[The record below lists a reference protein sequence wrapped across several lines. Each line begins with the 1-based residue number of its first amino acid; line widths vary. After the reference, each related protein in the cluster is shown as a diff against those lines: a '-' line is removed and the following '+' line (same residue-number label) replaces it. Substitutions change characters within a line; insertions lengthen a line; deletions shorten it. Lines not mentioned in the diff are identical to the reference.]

1 MNKKLMVKKSTVVDT
16 FVYIGIFMV
25 VLFFLIGLDYSN
37 SDRLVIVSFI
47 INGSILF
54 GLIIW
59 DPYPVSIRKIGYTFA
74 FIFHFMAP
82 MQQYTS
88 KTVFWNYSGM
98 NLNYSESEY
107 LYANIILFLSILF
120 FEVGYKSHKKI
131 NKQSVEKNN
140 YFKMSLSSAKAVTI
154 LSIGAIII
162 LGLTGNIAHASD
174 SESAIVIQLF
184 NILRYIP
191 VASILLLLIDS
202 TRRIKTK
209 QICRS
214 IIWMI
219 CIVIYF
225 PLWGSLARFILLGTY
240 VVFAAFKLRKSKYKS
255 LLFGGFFL
263 GFCLMFSETR
273 HMTSFRDIILNRT
286 INFNHVDFDAHQ
298 LLMASIKYL
307 NNNHIFYGL
316 NIFSALFF
324 LLPRSVWKGKAE
336 GTGSI
341 VMKYFGSWQLNVSTP
356 LVAELYTAFSIW
368 GVILGFLLLGKMIY
382 KIDQWSYS
390 YEPIKI
396 SLFCLFTGMTTY
408 ILRGSLLASVAFTG
422 GLVVSMFFTFFVC
435 KIFNGELKI

>member
-1 MNKKLMVKKSTVVDT
+1 MNKKLMVKKSTVIDT
-16 FVYIGIFMV
+16 FVYIGIFVV

-59 DPYPVSIRKIGYTFA
+59 DSYPVSIRKIGYTFA

-82 MQQYTS
+82 MQQYTL

-120 FEVGYKSHKKI
+120 FEVGYRSHKKI
-131 NKQSVEKNN
+131 NRQSVENNN

-191 VASILLLLIDS
+191 VSSILLLLIDS

-240 VVFAAFKLRKSKYKS
+240 VVFAAFELRKSKYKS

-286 INFNHVDFDAHQ
+286 INFNHVEFDAHQ
-298 LLMASIKYL
+298 LLMASIKYV

-341 VMKYFGSWQLNVSTP
+341 VMKYFGSWQLNVRTP
-356 LVAELYTAFSIW
+356 MVAE
-368 GVILGFLLLGKMIY
+368 
-382 KIDQWSYS
+382 
-390 YEPIKI
+390 
-396 SLFCLFTGMTTY
+396 
-408 ILRGSLLASVAFTG
+408 
-422 GLVVSMFFTFFVC
+422 
-435 KIFNGELKI
+435 

>member
-1 MNKKLMVKKSTVVDT
+1 MNKKLMVKKSIIIDA
-16 FVYIGIFMV
+16 FVYIGIFMIV
-25 VLFFLIGLDYSN
+25 IFFLIGLDYSN
-37 SDRLVIVSFI
+37 SDKLVIVSFI

-59 DPYPVSIRKIGYTFA
+59 DQYPVSIRKIGYTFA

-88 KTVFWNYSGM
+88 KTIFWNYSGM
-98 NLNYSESEY
+98 NLKYSDSEY
-107 LYANIILFLSILF
+107 LYANIVLFLSILF
-120 FEVGYKSHKKI
+120 FELGYKSHKKI
-131 NKQSVEKNN
+131 NKRIVEKNN
-140 YFKMSLSSAKAVTI
+140 YFKISLSSAKAVTI

-162 LGLTGNIAHASD
+162 LGLTGNIAHVSN
-174 SESAIVIQLF
+174 SESSMTIQLF

-191 VASILLLLIDS
+191 VASILLLLIDA
-202 TRRIKTK
+202 TKGGKIK

-214 IIWMI
+214 IIWII
-219 CIVIYF
+219 CFVIYF

-240 VVFAAFKLRKSKYKS
+240 VVFASFGLRKSKYKS
-255 LLFGGFFL
+255 LLFGAFFL

-273 HMTSFRDIILNRT
+273 HMSSFMDILLNRT

-298 LLMASIKYL
+298 LLMASIKYVK
-307 NNNHIFYGL
+307 NNHIFYGL

-324 LLPRSVWKGKAE
+324 LLPRSIWKGKAE

-368 GVILGFLLLGKMIY
+368 GVILGFLLLGRMVY

-390 YEPIKI
+390 CDPIKI
-396 SLFCLFTGMTTY
+396 SLFCLFAGMTTY

-422 GLVVSMFFTFFVC
+422 GLVLSMFFTFFVC

>member
-1 MNKKLMVKKSTVVDT
+1 MNKKLMVKKSTVIDT
-16 FVYIGIFMV
+16 FVYIGIFVV

-59 DPYPVSIRKIGYTFA
+59 DSYPVSIRKIGYTFA

-82 MQQYTS
+82 MQQYTL

-120 FEVGYKSHKKI
+120 FEVGYRSHKKI
-131 NKQSVEKNN
+131 NRQSVENNN

-191 VASILLLLIDS
+191 VSSILLLLIDS

-214 IIWMI
+214 II
-219 CIVIYF
+219 C
-225 PLWGSLARFILLGTY
+225 
-240 VVFAAFKLRKSKYKS
+240 
-255 LLFGGFFL
+255 
-263 GFCLMFSETR
+263 
-273 HMTSFRDIILNRT
+273 
-286 INFNHVDFDAHQ
+286 
-298 LLMASIKYL
+298 
-307 NNNHIFYGL
+307 
-316 NIFSALFF
+316 
-324 LLPRSVWKGKAE
+324 
-336 GTGSI
+336 
-341 VMKYFGSWQLNVSTP
+341 
-356 LVAELYTAFSIW
+356 
-368 GVILGFLLLGKMIY
+368 
-382 KIDQWSYS
+382 
-390 YEPIKI
+390 
-396 SLFCLFTGMTTY
+396 
-408 ILRGSLLASVAFTG
+408 
-422 GLVVSMFFTFFVC
+422 
-435 KIFNGELKI
+435 